1 LVSKPT
7 YRQKINT
14 MQHFI
19 GREKELKRLEEIK
32 KSHRSEFVAVYGR
45 RRVGKTMLIRQV
57 FGNDFVFSATAIAN
71 VTRQQ
76 QMLNFATAMRKYD
89 PASSKEPIPANWFFA
104 FQQLIDF
111 LERTTAEKKVI
122 FLDELPWFDNQKSDF
137 VQSLEHFWNS
147 WAAAR
152 QDVILIVCG
161 SAASWM
167 INTLI
172 NHRGGLHNRVT
183 EKIQVEP
190 FKLKEAEKLLLLK
203 NPAIDR
209 YQVLQLYM
217 VMGGIPFY
225 LEAVNGGQSATQNIE
240 RMCFAPDGLLRTEF
254 SNLYHAL
261 FKNSYRHVAIVRTIA
276 TRAKGM
282 TRTEILEL
290 TKLPDSG
297 ASTRLLDELGKSGF
311 IRKYSPFKRQKRES
325 LYQLVD
331 FYSLFYLKFIENS
344 DPVDENTWINMID
357 NPSQRAWSGYAFEQ
371 VCMYHISQV
380 KKALGISG
388 ILTQTSGWR
397 SKQKIDGV
405 QIDLVIDRRDHVIN
419 LCEMKFSITPFT
431 ISKAYA
437 EQLMHKISVF
447 RDETKTG
454 KALHLTMITAKG
466 LVRNNWSDT
475 LVRND
480 LTMDVLFSG

>member
-1 LVSKPT
+1 
-7 YRQKINT
+7 

-19 GREKELKRLEEIK
+19 GREKEIKRLEEIK
-32 KSHRSEFVAVYGR
+32 KSYRSEFVAVYGR

-57 FGNDFVFSATAIAN
+57 FENDFVFSATAIAN

-76 QMLNFATAMRKYD
+76 QLLNFTTALRKYD
-89 PASSKEPIPANWFFA
+89 PASSKEPVPENWFFA
-104 FQQLIDF
+104 FQQLISY
-111 LERTTAEKKVI
+111 LERTETKKKVI

-167 INTLI
+167 INELI

-190 FKLKEAEKLLLLK
+190 FNLKEAENLLLLR
-203 NPAIDR
+203 NPSIDR
-209 YQVLQLYM
+209 YQILQLYM
-217 VMGGIPFY
+217 AMGGIPFY
-225 LEAVNGGQSATQNIE
+225 LETVRGDQSATQNIE
-240 RMCFAPDGLLRTEF
+240 RICFSTDGLLRSEF
-254 SNLYHAL
+254 ENLYRAL
-261 FKNSYRHVAIVRTIA
+261 FKNSERHIAIVRTIA
-276 TRAKGM
+276 TKSKGL
-282 TRTEILEL
+282 TRSEILEQ

-297 ASTRLLDELGKSGF
+297 ASTRLLDELEKSGF
-311 IRKYSPFKRQKRES
+311 IRKYSPFQRKKRES

-344 DPVDENTWINMID
+344 DPVDENTWINMLD
-357 NPSQRAWSGYAFEQ
+357 NPAHRAWSGYAFEQ
-371 VCMYHISQV
+371 VCLCHVRQV
-380 KKALGISG
+380 KRALGISG

-397 SKQKIDGV
+397 SKQKQDGA
-405 QIDLVIDRRDHVIN
+405 QIDLIIDRRDQVIN
-419 LCEMKFSITPFT
+419 LCEIKFSITPFT
-431 ISKAYA
+431 ITKAYA
-437 EQLMHKISVF
+437 EQLMHKIGVF
-447 RDETKTG
+447 REETKTT
-454 KALHLTMITAKG
+454 KALHLTMITTKG

-480 LTMDVLFSG
+480 LKMDVLFEE

>member
-1 LVSKPT
+1 
-7 YRQKINT
+7 

-172 NHRGGLHNRVT
+172 NHRDGLHNRVT

-297 ASTRLLDELGKSGF
+297 ASTRLLDELEKSGF

-397 SKQKIDGV
+397 SKQKIDGA

>member
-1 LVSKPT
+1 
-7 YRQKINT
+7 